1 MRALARYLI
10 VGLAL
15 SGGLFAQAASGGAS
29 FALRCGKIYTGVG
42 AAPLENAWLVVRNG
56 KIDSVYAG
64 GQEPVGL
71 RIIDASDKVVMAG
84 IVAADTDL
92 SGHRDADYAVTP
104 DFQAL
109 DGFDFSREYKTA
121 LSGGVTTVYLAPG
134 RSRLIPGQ
142 GSVVKLHG
150 KDLVQRVLAEASCL
164 RITMGKASTN
174 APKLFEPTAHPTS
187 DDPLLPARSQ
197 YPSARI
203 SQLATLRMLFEEAGA
218 AGQDLQGQGSAEN
231 QFSSLAMQA
240 ASSGKLPL
248 RIAVREAADIGRAI
262 RFAKELGASCVLE
275 DPYQIEKVAKLANA
289 EGVAAVFRM
298 PVMISANNRGG
309 ENRKDQRPVSRPEN
323 IGIAGK
329 AGLKVALA
337 PGRNQELA
345 EYLLLAGI
353 SIRYGLSPEQAMRA
367 ITIDAASIL
376 GVDSQVGSLET
387 GKDADFLVLSGEPFA
402 VGTLV
407 EKTYVDGALAF
418 ERSTDSNI
426 LALRVGKIITGEGQ
440 TLRDGVIVVA
450 DGKIKALGE
459 DLAIPHGASIID
471 MPGAVMVPGFVDAY
485 TSLGLSGDGVG
496 VPSGSANQAI
506 AEIIDPADPLF
517 ARALRAG
524 LTTVLVSG
532 RDAGP
537 VSGRVTA
544 IKTGAVDRE
553 SMVLR
558 ETAGIRF
565 VHDSIGPDSIKTLSG
580 VLEQGKQYIESWAK
594 YEKALADFAAG
605 TGEKPKDAESSV
617 EPVKAD
623 PLSGTWELQV
633 SGDIPVEISITLEL
647 ELEGESV
654 SGQAQVSFQ
663 GQQPP
668 ATDIEDGSFDGSTLK
683 LSIAMMGNAAQL
695 EAQVANDKMSGSF
708 GAGPMSA
715 EIKGTRIAKFDQE
728 PGDVAKDDDS
738 GAPTKPKVNES
749 LEPLR
754 ALLEKRIPAVINSNR
769 APAVEAVVKLFE
781 KEELPYILYGVKD
794 AIDTPEILGEKPPP
808 VMIGPDLV
816 RREKGVIVNSAATLA
831 DLDVPLALVTGDTA
845 GSSYLPL
852 HAAHAIRYG
861 MDPQA
866 ALAALTIGPARMFQ
880 LDDRIGSLKRGKDAD
895 FVIFSG
901 SPFEL
906 TSRILMVVNNGRVV
920 VDERDMEN
928 GK

>member
-1 MRALARYLI
+1 MMSATARSLI
-10 VGLAL
+10 LGIAL
-15 SGGLFAQAASGGAS
+15 SGSLLAQAASNGAS
-29 FALRCGKIYTGVG
+29 FALRCGKIYTSSGID
-42 AAPLENAWLVVRNG
+42 PIEDAWLVVRNG
-56 KIDSVYAG
+56 RIDSITNGPPADL
-64 GQEPVGL
+64 PV
-71 RIIDASDKVVMAG
+71 IDASDKVVMPG

-109 DGFDFSREYKTA
+109 DGFDFSREYKAA

-150 KDLVQRVLAEASCL
+150 KDLVERVLAEANCL
-164 RITMGKASTN
+164 RITMGKESTN
-174 APKLFEPTAHPTS
+174 APKLFEPTPHPTS

-203 SQLATLRMLFEEAGA
+203 SQLATLRMLFEEARA

-240 ASSGKLPL
+240 ASSGQLPV
-248 RIAVREAADIGRAI
+248 RIAVREAADISRAI
-262 RFAKELGASCVLE
+262 RFAQELGATCVLE
-275 DPYQIEKVAKLANA
+275 DPYQIEKVARMAKA
-289 EGVAAVFRM
+289 ENVSAVFRM

-309 ENRKDQRPVSRPEN
+309 ENRKDQRPISRPEN
-323 IGIAGK
+323 IGIAGD
-329 AGLKVALA
+329 AGMKVALA
-337 PGRNQELA
+337 PGRNAELA
-345 EYLLLAGI
+345 EYLLVAGI
-353 SIRYGLSPEQAMRA
+353 SIRYGLDPEQAMRA

-376 GVDSQVGSLET
+376 GVDDRVGSLEA

-407 EKTYVDGALAF
+407 EKTYVDGELAF
-418 ERSTDSNI
+418 ERSTESNV
-426 LALRVGKIITGEGQ
+426 LAVRVGKIITGEGR

-450 DGKIKALGE
+450 DGKIKAIGE
-459 DLAIPHGASIID
+459 DLAVPHGASIID
-471 MPGAVMVPGFVDAY
+471 MREAVMVPGFVDAY

-496 VPSGSANQAI
+496 VPTGSANQAI
-506 AEIIDPADPLF
+506 AEIVDPEDPLF
-517 ARALRAG
+517 DRALRAG

-544 IKTGAVDRE
+544 IKTGASDRE
-553 SMVLR
+553 GMVLR

-565 VHDSIGPDSIKTLSG
+565 VHDAIGPQSINTLKGS
-580 VLEQGKQYIESWAK
+580 LDRGKKYIESWKK

-605 TGEKPKDAESSV
+605 KGKKPATASSSAEPAQV
-617 EPVKAD
+617 D
-623 PLSGTWELQV
+623 PLSGTWEIQV
-633 SGDIPVEISITLEL
+633 TGEIPVEISITLEL
-647 ELEGESV
+647 ELDGDSV
-654 SGQAQVSFQ
+654 TGTAQVSFQ

-668 ATDIEDGSFDGSTLK
+668 ASDIEDGSFDGNTLR
-683 LSIAMMGNAAQL
+683 LSVSMMGNSAEL
-695 EAQVANDKMSGSF
+695 VAEVADDKMTGTF

-715 EIKGTRIAKFDQE
+715 EISGERTSKPDPQASTDTE
-728 PGDVAKDDDS
+728 EDDS
-738 GAPTKPKVNES
+738 GEPKKPNIDQN

-769 APAVEAVVKLFE
+769 APAVKAVVDLFE
-781 KEELPYILYGVKD
+781 KEALPYILYGVKD
-794 AIDTPEILGEKPPP
+794 AIDTPSILGEEPPP
-808 VMIGPDLV
+808 VMIGPQLV
-816 RREKGVIVNSAATLA
+816 RREKGKVINSAAMLA
-831 DLDVPLALVTGDTA
+831 DRDIALALVTGDTA

-866 ALAALTIGPARMFQ
+866 ALEAMTIGPARMFQ
-880 LDDRIGSLKRGKDAD
+880 LDDRIGSLRRGKDAD
-895 FVIFSG
+895 FVVFSG
-901 SPFEL
+901 SPFEM
-906 TSRILMVVNNGRVV
+906 TSRILMVVSNGRVV